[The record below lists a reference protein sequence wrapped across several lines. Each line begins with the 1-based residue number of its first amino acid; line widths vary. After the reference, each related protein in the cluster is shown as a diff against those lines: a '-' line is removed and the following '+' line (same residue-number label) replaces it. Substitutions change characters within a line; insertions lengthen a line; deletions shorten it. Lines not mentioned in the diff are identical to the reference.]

1 MSVQFFSVHMKYTLI
16 CVGLTLSAMSQSLP
30 LIPQPK
36 NLQLQDGVF
45 LFSPSTGIRHDRQ
58 LVAESGLLAE
68 KIKRLTGGDVRVV
81 AEELRIQLPSEI
93 ALDLD
98 PALPLKRG
106 GYRMTISPGG
116 VKIVGK
122 DEAGAFAGM
131 QTLLQL
137 LPSGAPMTEK
147 QVKLPALLISDEPEF
162 AWRGMHLDCGRHFFP
177 LEDLKKFIDQMAF
190 HKLNVFHWHLTEDQ
204 GWRIEIKKYPKLT
217 EIGAF
222 RDSTPPYGNRNS
234 DDKQRYGG
242 FYTQNQVKELVA
254 YASAR
259 HITVVPEI
267 ELPGHAAAAIAAY
280 PQFGNTDIP
289 NYNPQVMTRWGVHP
303 YVFAPKEETFAFLE
317 DVLTEVCE
325 LFPSKFIHIG
335 GDEAP
340 KSQWN
345 QSKFAKEVMQ
355 REGLKNADEL
365 QSYFIRRIEKFL
377 ASKNR
382 SLVGWDEIQEGGL
395 PKSATMMVW
404 RDLNWARHAL
414 DLGNN
419 VVMAPN
425 AFAYLDHYQRPA
437 SEELSKGPEYEAIG
451 GFLPVSKL
459 YGYDPASVAR
469 NEKERAQ
476 ILGVQAQLWTEY
488 MKDWKKVEYMAFP
501 RIAALAEIAWLP
513 KDQKNYDDFRARL
526 DGVMKFYDA
535 LGINRAL
542 PLDPPKKETKDGSV
556 IETSLN
562 VYDDRAIEFAYD
574 GRADTFFWAAREL
587 KKDDHITLRLKT
599 PLTKESTV
607 TLQTGGKASKNG
619 DLLENGELQYSMD
632 GTNWKKLGDFRE
644 GKAGGKIPAGTKAL
658 RILVTAPQKFWLI
671 LHEIVIE

>member
-1 MSVQFFSVHMKYTLI
+1 MKNTLAWMM
-16 CVGLTLSAMSQSLP
+16 LSTAAFAQSLP
-30 LIPQPK
+30 LIPRPK
-36 NLQLQDGVF
+36 DLQTGEGF
-45 LFSPSTGIRHDRQ
+45 FAFSAETAIRFDRQ
-58 LVAESGLLAE
+58 LAAETGLLAE
-68 KIKRLTGGDVRVV
+68 KIERLTGQKTKTV
-81 AEELRIQLPSEI
+81 AEELRIHLASEI
-93 ALDLD
+93 SLDLD
-98 PALPLKRG
+98 AGLPLKRG
-106 GYRMTISPGG
+106 GYRMTVTPGG

-122 DEAGAFAGM
+122 DAAGAFAGA

-137 LPSGAPMTEK
+137 LPAQAPMPESP
-147 QVKLPALLISDEPEF
+147 VKIPALQISDEPEF

-217 EIGAF
+217 EVGAF

-234 DDKQRYGG
+234 DDKKRYGG
-242 FYTQNQVKELVA
+242 FYTQEQVRELVA

-259 HITVVPEI
+259 HITIVPEI

-289 NYNPQVMTRWGVHP
+289 NYHPQVMTRWGVHP

-317 DVLTEVCE
+317 DVLTEVCA

-469 NEKERAQ
+469 NDKERGQ

-513 KDQKNYDDFRARL
+513 KDKKDYEDFRARL

-535 LGINRAL
+535 LGINRAV

-556 IETSLN
+556 IETSLS
-562 VYDDRAIEFAYD
+562 VYGEHAIDFAYD
-574 GRADTFFWAAREL
+574 GRADTFFWAGRAL
-587 KKDDHITLRLKT
+587 KKDDHVTLRLKT
-599 PLTKESTV
+599 PPGKEAMVTV
-607 TLQTGGKASKNG
+607 QTGGKASKNG
-619 DLLENGELQYSMD
+619 DSLENGELQYSLD
-632 GTNWKKLGDFRE
+632 GMSWKKVADFSA
-644 GKAGGKIPAGTKAL
+644 GKASGNIPAGTKAV
-658 RILVTAPQKFWLI
+658 RVLVTAPQEFWLI
-671 LHEIVIE
+671 LHEIIIE

>member
-1 MSVQFFSVHMKYTLI
+1 M
-16 CVGLTLSAMSQSLP
+16 AQSLP

-36 NLQLQDGVF
+36 VLQKQEGSFVL
-45 LFSPSTGIRHDRQ
+45 SAATAIRFDRQ
-58 LVAESGLLAE
+58 LSVETAILAD
-68 KIKRLTGGDVRVV
+68 KIERLTGEKTRSV
-81 AEELRIQLPSEI
+81 AEELRIMLSSEI

-98 PALPLKRG
+98 SSLALKPG
-106 GYRMTISPGG
+106 GYEMTVAPRG
-116 VKIVGK
+116 VKITGK
-122 DEAGAFAGM
+122 DAAGAFAGI

-137 LPSGAPMTEK
+137 LPAAAPMAEK
-147 QVKLPALLISDEPEF
+147 SVSLPALKISDEPEYG
-162 AWRGMHLDCGRHFFP
+162 WRGMHLDCGRHFYP
-177 LEDLKKFIDQMAF
+177 IEELKKFIDQMAF

-217 EIGAF
+217 AVGAF

-234 DDKQRYGG
+234 DDGKRYGG
-242 FYTQNQVKELVA
+242 FYTQEQIKQLVA

-259 HITVVPEI
+259 HITIVPEI

-289 NYNPQVMTRWGVHP
+289 GYNPKVMTRWGVHP
-303 YVFAPKEETFAFLE
+303 YVFAPKEETFRFLE
-317 DVLTEVCE
+317 DILTEVCD

-404 RDLNWARHAL
+404 RDLKWAQHAL

-425 AFAYLDHYQRPA
+425 AYAYLDHYQRPVG
-437 SEELSKGPEYEAIG
+437 EELSKGAEFEAIG

-469 NEKERAQ
+469 NEKERKQ
-476 ILGVQAQLWTEY
+476 ILGVQGQLWTEY

-513 KDQKNYDDFRARL
+513 KDKKNYEDFRARL

-535 LGINRAL
+535 LGINRAV
-542 PLDPPKKETKDGSV
+542 PLDPPQKKTKDGSV

-562 VYDDRAIEFAYD
+562 VHADHAIEFAYD
-574 GRADTFFWAAREL
+574 GRADTFFWAGREL
-587 KKDDHITLRLKT
+587 KKDDHITLRLKS
-599 PLTKESTV
+599 PLTAVARVTV
-607 TLQTGGKASKNG
+607 QTGGKASQNG
-619 DLLENGELQYSMD
+619 DRLEKGELQYSVD
-632 GTNWKKLGDFRE
+632 GSTWIKVADFSE
-644 GKAGGKIPAGTKAL
+644 GKASGSIPAQSKAL
-658 RILVTAPQKFWLI
+658 RVLVTAPQKFWLI
-671 LHEIVIE
+671 VHEMTIE

>member
-1 MSVQFFSVHMKYTLI
+1 MRSPAMRL
-16 CVGLTLSAMSQSLP
+16 LTLALAALAAVAHAGDIIPRPVTVAPLMDAPATVLTVAKVEAPAAFKAEADLIRSA
-30 LIPQPK
+30 
-36 NLQLQDGVF
+36 F
-45 LFSPSTGIRHDRQ
+45 
-58 LVAESGLLAE
+58 AA
-68 KIKRLTGGDVRVV
+68 
-81 AEELRIQLPSEI
+81 
-93 ALDLD
+93 
-98 PALPLKRG
+98 
-106 GYRMTISPGG
+106 PGG
-116 VKIVGK
+116 ATVIRLVKVDAPVKGFETGDEGYVIETLPGQPIVISSRTA
-122 DEAGAFAGM
+122 AGAFYAY
-131 QTLLQL
+131 QTLLQAAYAGNDGKRYL
-137 LPSGAPMTEK
+137 APGVIMDK
-147 QVKLPALLISDEPEF
+147 PRF
-162 AWRGMHLDCGRHFFP
+162 AWRGLMLDEGRHFFGKEKVKRF
-177 LEDLKKFIDQMAF
+177 LDLMAM
-190 HKLNVFHWHLTEDQ
+190 HKLNVFHWHLTDDQ

-217 EIGAF
+217 EVGAF

-242 FYTQNQVKELVA
+242 FYTQEQVKELVA

-259 HITVVPEI
+259 HITIVPEI

-280 PQFGNTDIP
+280 PQFGNTDVP
-289 NYNPQVMTRWGVHP
+289 GYNPKVMTRWGVHP

-469 NEKERAQ
+469 NDKERKQ

-513 KDQKNYDDFRARL
+513 KEKKNYEDFRERL

-535 LGINRAL
+535 LGINRAV

-562 VYDDRAIEFAYD
+562 VHADHAIEFAYD
-574 GRADTFFWAAREL
+574 GRADTFFWAGREL

-599 PLTKESTV
+599 PLTQETTV
-607 TLQTGGKASKNG
+607 TVQTGGKASQNG
-619 DLLENGELQYSMD
+619 DRLEKGELQYSLD
-632 GTNWKKLGDFRE
+632 GSTWIKVADFSE
-644 GKAGGKIPAGTKAL
+644 GKATGPIPAQSKAL
-658 RILVTAPQKFWLI
+658 RVLVTAPQKFWLI
-671 LHEIVIE
+671 VHEIVIE

>member
-1 MSVQFFSVHMKYTLI
+1 MILMAMSVH
-16 CVGLTLSAMSQSLP
+16 AMSQSLP
-30 LIPQPK
+30 LIPLPK
-36 NLQLQDGVF
+36 ELQSQDGFFVF
-45 LFSPSTGIRHDRQ
+45 SSATAIRHDRQ
-58 LVAESGLLAE
+58 LAAESGLLAE
-68 KIKRLTGGDVRVV
+68 KIKRLTGSEARVV
-81 AEELRIQLPSEI
+81 AEEWRIHLPSEI
-93 ALDLD
+93 VLDID
-98 PALPLKRG
+98 STLPLKNG
-106 GYRMTISPGG
+106 GYRMTVAEAG
-116 VKIVGK
+116 VKIIGK
-122 DEAGAFAGM
+122 DAAGAFAGA

-137 LPSGAPMTEK
+137 LPASAPMSTKEIK
-147 QVKLPALLISDEPEF
+147 VPALRISDEPEF

-204 GWRIEIKKYPKLT
+204 GWRMEIKKYPKLT
-217 EIGAF
+217 EVGAF

-234 DDKQRYGG
+234 DDGKRYGG
-242 FYTQNQVKELVA
+242 FYTQEQVKELVA

-259 HITVVPEI
+259 HITIVPEI

-289 NYNPQVMTRWGVHP
+289 NYNPKVMTRWGVHP

-404 RDLNWARHAL
+404 RDLKWAQHAL

-425 AFAYLDHYQRPA
+425 AFAYLDHYQRPV
-437 SEELSKGPEYEAIG
+437 SEELSKGPDYEAIG

-469 NEKERAQ
+469 NEKERKQ

-513 KDQKNYDDFRARL
+513 KEKKNYEDFRARL

-535 LGINRAL
+535 LGIHRAV
-542 PLDPPKKETKDGSV
+542 PLDPPKKATKDGSL
-556 IETSLN
+556 IETSLSIYN
-562 VYDDRAIEFAYD
+562 DHAIEFAFD
-574 GRADTFFWAAREL
+574 GRSDTFFWAAREL
-587 KKDDHITLRLKT
+587 KKDDHITLRLKV
-599 PLTKESTV
+599 PLTREATV
-607 TLQTGGKASKNG
+607 KVETGGKASKNG
-619 DLLENGELQYSMD
+619 DRLEQGELEYSLN
-632 GTNWKKLGDFRE
+632 GTTWIRVAPFSG
-644 GKAGGKIPAGTKAL
+644 GTAIGKIPAATKML
-658 RILVTAPQKFWLI
+658 RVRVTAPQTFWLI
-671 LHEIVIE
+671 LHEISIE

>member
-1 MSVQFFSVHMKYTLI
+1 MAQT
-16 CVGLTLSAMSQSLP
+16 LP

-36 NLQLQDGVF
+36 NLQKQEGSF
-45 LFSPSTGIRHDRQ
+45 AFSAETAIRFDRQ
-58 LVAESGLLAE
+58 LSAESGLLAE
-68 KIKRLTGGDVRVV
+68 KIGRLTGQKTKTY
-81 AEELRIQLPSEI
+81 AEELRIMLHSEI

-98 PALPLKRG
+98 PTLALKPG
-106 GYRMTISPGG
+106 GYRMTITPRG
-116 VKIVGK
+116 VKITGK
-122 DEAGAFAGM
+122 DAAGAFAGT

-137 LPSGAPMTEK
+137 LPAAAPMAEK
-147 QVKLPALLISDEPEF
+147 SVNIPALTIADEPEYG
-162 AWRGMHLDCGRHFFP
+162 WRGMHLDCGRHFYP
-177 LEDLKKFIDQMAF
+177 IEDLKKFIDQMAF

-217 EIGAF
+217 EVGAF

-234 DDKQRYGG
+234 DDGKRYGG
-242 FYTQNQVKELVA
+242 FYTQEQVKDLVA

-259 HITVVPEI
+259 HITIVPEI

-280 PQFGNTDIP
+280 PEFGNTDIP
-289 NYNPQVMTRWGVHP
+289 GYNPKVMTRWGVHP
-303 YVFAPKEETFAFLE
+303 YVFAPKEETFRFLE
-317 DVLTEVCE
+317 DVLTEVCA

-355 REGLKNADEL
+355 REGLKSADEL

-382 SLVGWDEIQEGGL
+382 ALVGWDEIQEGGL

-404 RDLNWARHAL
+404 RDLKWAQHAL

-437 SEELSKGPEYEAIG
+437 GEELSKGAEYEAIG

-469 NEKERAQ
+469 NDKERGQ

-513 KDQKNYDDFRARL
+513 KDKKNYDDFRERL

-535 LGINRAL
+535 LGINRAV

-562 VYDDRAIEFAYD
+562 QHADHAIEFAYD

-587 KKDDHITLRLKT
+587 KKDDHITLRLKA
-599 PLTKESTV
+599 PLTKAAKVTV
-607 TLQTGGKASKNG
+607 QTGGKASKNG
-619 DLLENGELQYSMD
+619 DRLEKGELQYSLD
-632 GTNWKKLGDFRE
+632 GSTWIKVADFADGGAE
-644 GKAGGKIPAGTKAL
+644 GPLPAQTKAV
-658 RILVTAPQKFWLI
+658 RVLVTAPQTFWLI
-671 LHEIVIE
+671 LHEMVIE

>member
-1 MSVQFFSVHMKYTLI
+1 MAQN
-16 CVGLTLSAMSQSLP
+16 LP

-36 NLQLQDGVF
+36 NLQLQDGAF
-45 LFSPSTGIRHDRQ
+45 RFSSATAIRHDRE
-58 LVAESGLLAE
+58 LAAESGLLAE
-68 KIKRLTGGDVRVV
+68 KIKRLTGGDVRLV
-81 AEELRIQLPSEI
+81 AEELRIHLPSEI
-93 ALDLD
+93 SLDLD
-98 PALPLKRG
+98 AALPLRRG
-106 GYRMTISPGG
+106 GYRMTISPAG
-116 VKIVGK
+116 VKIIGK

-137 LPSGAPMTEK
+137 LPARAPMSEK
-147 QVKLPALLISDEPEF
+147 VVKLPALQISDEPEF
-162 AWRGMHLDCGRHFFP
+162 AWRGMHLDCGRHFFSM
-177 LEDLKKFIDQMAF
+177 EDLKKFIDQMAF

-217 EIGAF
+217 EVGAF

-234 DDKQRYGG
+234 DDGKRYGG
-242 FYTQNQVKELVA
+242 FYTQEQVKELVA

-259 HITVVPEI
+259 HITIVPEI

-289 NYNPQVMTRWGVHP
+289 GYNPKVMTRWGVHP

-404 RDLNWARHAL
+404 RDLKWAQHAL

-451 GFLPVSKL
+451 GFLTVSKL

-469 NEKERAQ
+469 NDKERQQ

-513 KDQKNYDDFRARL
+513 KEKKNYESFRERL

-535 LGINRAL
+535 LGINRAV

-562 VYDDRAIEFAYD
+562 IYHDHAIEFAYD
-574 GRADTFFWAAREL
+574 GRADTFFWAGREL
-587 KKDDHITLRLKT
+587 KKDDHITLRLKS
-599 PLTKESTV
+599 PMSAAAKVTV
-607 TLQTGGKASKNG
+607 QTGGKASQNG
-619 DLLENGELQYSMD
+619 DRLENGELQYSLD
-632 GTNWKKLGDFRE
+632 GITWMKVADFSE
-644 GKAGGKIPAGTKAL
+644 GKATGLIPAHCKAL
-658 RILVTAPQKFWLI
+658 RVLVTAPQKFWLI
-671 LHEIVIE
+671 LHEVAIE